1 MGTPFS
7 EIIDMAMIGIRD
19 YKLDTI
25 FENDPTVFESI
36 MVGYLVKSV
45 PKFTGCKQSLDYD
58 LDTTTFNS
66 TLDATE
72 IDILADLVGM
82 TWYIAEVQDVL
93 EFKETLQDSDFKR
106 YSTGQNLKSRQNY
119 LEMMKENYHQHITDY
134 QLEGLTS
141 LPFFKDLGV

>member
-25 FENDPTVFESI
+25 YEDDPTVFESI
-36 MVGYLVKSV
+36 MIGFLLKSV
-45 PKFTGCKQSLDYD
+45 PKFTGCKQSLAYD
-58 LDTTTFNS
+58 LTHSTFNS
-66 TLDATE
+66 TLDIIE

-82 TWYIAEVQDVL
+82 TWYTAEVQDVL
-93 EFKETLQDSDFKR
+93 EFKETLRDSDCNR
-106 YSTGQNLKSRQNY
+106 YSTGQNLKTRQDY
-119 LEMMKENYHQHITDY
+119 LEMMKENYNQHIIDY
-134 QLEGLTS
+134 QLVDTTQ